1 MPPSAMP
8 EVHPATNAA
17 GDPKTNGTGVG
28 ECETAKEAAFYL
40 DPFYKIIE
48 QPLGERRHVRIACM
62 GAGYSGLMMAIV
74 FSERLQGKN
83 AEFVVYERNV
93 DLGGTWLENRSG
105 GPPPWG
111 SSNELHGSI

>member
-1 MPPSAMP
+1 MHS
-8 EVHPATNAA
+8 ATNAA
-17 GDPKTNGTGVG
+17 GTPKTNGTSIG
-28 ECETAKEAAFYL
+28 ERETAKEAASHV

-83 AEFVVYERNV
+83 AEFVIYERNA
-93 DLGGTWLENRSG
+93 DLGGTWLENRSDRTPTRG
-105 GPPPWG
+105 FPNG
-111 SSNELHGSI
+111 LHGSVCKYTMLTT

>member
-1 MPPSAMP
+1 MPDM
-8 EVHPATNAA
+8 HPATIAA
-17 GDPKTNGTGVG
+17 RTPKANGTSIG
-28 ECETAKEAAFYL
+28 ERGPAKEAASHL

-83 AEFVVYERNV
+83 AEFVIYERNA

-105 GPPPWG
+105 KIPTRGF
-111 SSNELHGSI
+111 SNGLHGPVS